1 MMDTIK
7 VLDRHFTVSIPHEEI
22 QARVQFLAEQINEE
36 FRDKNPIFL
45 SVLNGAFM
53 FTSDLM
59 KHIMI
64 DCEVQ
69 FVKMKSYQGM
79 DTTNEVKT
87 LMGVTQDITNRHVI
101 IVEDIVDTG
110 NTMEEL
116 IRQLSEKNPEDV
128 KICTLLYKPEK
139 FQKDFKIDYEA
150 FRIPND
156 FVVGYGLDYD
166 GVGRN
171 FKDIY
176 TVVE

>member
-1 MMDTIK
+1 MDTIK
-7 VLDRHFTVSIPHEEI
+7 VLDRHFAVSISHEEI
-22 QARVQFLAEQINEE
+22 QARVQFLAERINEE
-36 FRDKNPIFL
+36 YRDKNPIFL

-53 FTSDLM
+53 FTADLM

-69 FVKMKSYQGM
+69 FVKMKSYHGM
-79 DTTNEVKT
+79 DTSGKVKT
-87 LMGVTQDITNRHVI
+87 LMGVTDEIKDRHVI
-101 IVEDIVDTG
+101 IIEDIVDTG

-116 IRQLSEKNPEDV
+116 LRQLQEKNPIDA
-128 KICTLLYKPEK
+128 KICTLLYKPDK
-139 FQKDFKIDYEA
+139 FLKDFPIDYEA

>member
-1 MMDTIK
+1 MNTIK
-7 VLDRHFTVSIPHEEI
+7 VIDKQFSVSIPHEEI
-22 QARVQFLAEQINEE
+22 QARVEFLAERINHDYEG
-36 FRDKNPIFL
+36 KNPVFL

-69 FVKMKSYQGM
+69 FVKLKSYEG
-79 DTTNEVKT
+79 TESTENVKT
-87 LMGVTQDITNRHVI
+87 MMGLADEIKDRHVI
-101 IVEDIVDTG
+101 IIEDIVDTG
-110 NTMEEL
+110 NTMEAL
-116 IRQLSEKNPEDV
+116 LAQLEEKGV
-128 KICTLLYKPEK
+128 SSKKICTLLFKPEK
-139 FQKDFKIDYEA
+139 FIKSFPIEYEG

-166 GVGRN
+166 GMGRN

-176 TVVE
+176 TIVE